1 MVVYGVECGIGVGVR
16 LCLAEERVA
25 DMGRG
30 LDFSLSDLLEGRL
43 AAPVADKAAL
53 IGQALATETPARST
67 LEKGGEDGRQCEPSG
82 AR

>member
-16 LCLAEERVA
+16 LCALLGRVA

-53 IGQALATETPARST
+53 IGQALATETPARSAP
-67 LEKGGEDGRQCEPSG
+67 EKGGEDGRQREPSST
-82 AR
+82 R